1 MPRHHILFTHHRGTL
16 YTYLKWRY
24 DAGSGGGENIL
35 RAAFYTLFLE
45 KLPSAKNEI
54 KLVTVNATVGKW
66 Q

>member
-1 MPRHHILFTHHRGTL
+1 MH
-16 YTYLKWRY
+16 LKWRY
-24 DAGSGGGENIL
+24 DAGSGEEKKTL
-35 RAAFYTLFLE
+35 RAALYTLFLE